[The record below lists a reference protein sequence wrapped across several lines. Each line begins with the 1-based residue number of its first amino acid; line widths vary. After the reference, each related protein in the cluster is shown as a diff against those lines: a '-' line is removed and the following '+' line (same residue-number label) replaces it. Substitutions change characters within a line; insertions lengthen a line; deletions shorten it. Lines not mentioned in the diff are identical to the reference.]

1 MHVQFTD
8 NIKITCKKHEM
19 MAKFGFFFTCD
30 KIGYEMF
37 RNLDCV
43 KFSEVKW
50 LCTCNIYVEWVTYV
64 KLLHTFL

>member
-1 MHVQFTD
+1 
-8 NIKITCKKHEM
+8 M